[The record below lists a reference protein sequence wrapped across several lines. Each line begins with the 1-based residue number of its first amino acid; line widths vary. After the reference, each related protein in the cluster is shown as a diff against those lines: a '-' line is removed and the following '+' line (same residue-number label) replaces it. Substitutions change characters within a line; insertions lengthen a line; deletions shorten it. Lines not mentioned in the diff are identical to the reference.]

1 MPAAV
6 GFHGLALLLRG
17 NVDEA
22 DGVLAEAVELGL
34 EMPGSLVAI
43 NGLAFRATIAIRRG
57 RWDLAESMADRAMSL
72 VRKAHLQDYALTG
85 IVHAV
90 QARVAAHRGDARAAA
105 EAIEAAEELLPLLT
119 HAYISRSIQTRI
131 ELIHA
136 YLALGD
142 ALSAADRSLEVD
154 ELLGSTTGFDGSQAE
169 ADELSAM
176 IEAMRGS
183 LSDAVHIT
191 PAELRLLPMLAT
203 QLSFREIGEH
213 LFLSV
218 HTVKAQAISIYR
230 KLGVSSRTQAI
241 ERAREVGL
249 LSDHEGELP
258 S

>member
-1 MPAAV
+1 M
-6 GFHGLALLLRG
+6 
-17 NVDEA
+17 
-22 DGVLAEAVELGL
+22 
-34 EMPGSLVAI
+34 
-43 NGLAFRATIAIRRG
+43 
-57 RWDLAESMADRAMSL
+57 
-72 VRKAHLQDYALTG
+72 Y
-85 IVHAV
+85 
-90 QARVAAHRGDARAAA
+90 
-105 EAIEAAEELLPLLT
+105 
-119 HAYISRSIQTRI
+119 
-131 ELIHA
+131 
-136 YLALGD
+136 
-142 ALSAADRSLEVD
+142 

-169 ADELSAM
+169 ADELSATD
-176 IEAMRGS
+176 RGDAGN

-230 KLGVSSRTQAI
+230 KLGVSSRTQAV